1 MFITSGELF
10 KNLED
15 CLNDCLK
22 ILIDDEVKDFVAINF
37 SEYFKPTR
45 EKLCSKLS
53 DEKNHGK
60 VVELLY
66 VSIPDEV
73 EKYVEMM
80 QPNSSDICVYCY
92 NVEILNFFDPELQL
106 IKTKPMIK
114 NKFKEFLRVEKELKK
129 FKV

>member
-1 MFITSGELF
+1 MIFELFITSGELF

-53 DEKNHGK
+53 DEKIMEK
-60 VVELLY
+60 LLNCFM
-66 VSIPDEV
+66 SQHLM
-73 EKYVEMM
+73 K
-80 QPNSSDICVYCY
+80 Q
-92 NVEILNFFDPELQL
+92 
-106 IKTKPMIK
+106 K
-114 NKFKEFLRVEKELKK
+114 NMLR
-129 FKV
+129 